1 MINKPTKREELSPQT
16 LDLEKAQAA
25 IKAIIKSAVLYNRAW
40 LKVNTQIS
48 RAINLWTPAI
58 EDEEFRE
65 RIKKSLYYYATI
77 QYRKAKTE
85 LFGLHAGLLPY
96 VVTIRNPKAT
106 DEQKRKAA
114 EKITL
119 ANPQLQ
125 QIVEPVGRYWETA
138 QPLNEFTETYAKKV
152 EKTFRELADS
162 EAKDSYS
169 SNVSLRNVAEMHERS
184 ERQKEELKALTE
196 QGEDL
201 VWISTHGNCSERCEP
216 WQGKLYS
223 ISGRRGEIDGK
234 KFRPLS
240 DATDIYYTTKS
251 GKTYKNGCISGFNCR
266 HFLIPYRKGNGPIRI
281 SAETIE
287 KERDI
292 EKTQRYL
299 ERETRRAKKLSIGL
313 KEIDSVEAAKQW
325 KKAKELYKKYVDYSN
340 ANKVAFYPWRCKVFD
355 GEELIN
361 NDYKR

>member
-25 IKAIIKSAVLYNRAW
+25 IRAIIKSAVLYNRAW
-40 LKVNTQIS
+40 LEVNTQIS

-169 SNVSLRNVAEMHERS
+169 SNVSLRNVAEMHVRN
-184 ERQKEELKALTE
+184 ERQREQLRALVE

-223 ISGRRGEIDGK
+223 ISGRSGKIDGK
-234 KFRPLS
+234 EFRPLS

-251 GKTYKNGCISGFNCR
+251 GKTYKNGCISGFGCR
-266 HFLIPYRKGNGPIRI
+266 HFLIPYREGNGPIRI
-281 SAETIE
+281 PAETIE

-313 KEIDSVEAAKQW
+313 KEINSVEAAKQR